1 MITAA
6 ALSSNWY
13 WYFGRATG
21 FVALFLLTSILV
33 LGIAGSLR
41 VVSDRWPRFAIGTL
55 HRDLA
60 LLSVVVIAIHIFV
73 ALMDKYVPV
82 PISAAVV
89 PFGVAYRPFWMGLG
103 ALSFDLMLAL
113 IFTSLIRRRL
123 GHRPWR
129 MIHWLAYVSWPV
141 AVAHGIGAGSDSGS
155 AWALGLTIA
164 CCLTVAAAV
173 AVRIRYALPGRRVL
187 RESGIRLSTEAL
199 R

>member
-1 MITAA
+1 LISFAA
-6 ALSSNWY
+6 VSSNWY

-21 FVALFLLTSILV
+21 FVSLFLLTAILV
-33 LGIAGSLR
+33 LGIVGTLR

-60 LLSVVVIAIHIFV
+60 LLSVAVIAIHIFV
-73 ALMDKYVPV
+73 AVMDKYVPV
-82 PISAAVV
+82 PLSAAVL
-89 PFGVAYRPFWMGLG
+89 PFGAGYRPLWMGLG
-103 ALSFDLMLAL
+103 ALSLDLMLAL

-123 GHRPWR
+123 GHKPWR

-141 AVAHGIGAGSDSGS
+141 AVAHGIGAGSDSTS

-164 CCLTVAAAV
+164 CCLVVAAAV
-173 AVRIRYALPGRRVL
+173 AVRIRHALPQRRA
-187 RESGIRLSTEAL
+187 RHEPGIRLSSEAL

>member
-21 FVALFLLTSILV
+21 FVALFLLTAILV

-173 AVRIRYALPGRRVL
+173 AVRIRYALPDRRVL